1 MAKESAKTKSQTL
14 SVGET
19 AKRLDVSPDSVR
31 NYCERGWLE
40 FVRLRG
46 SHRRVLLRSIEAF
59 EAQRRPNKPDASR
72 LPEPP
77 LQKRQVDEDFEIYYL
92 GNDLYPNELNRG
104 YICNLSFFKD
114 LLPGGSNPSTILG
127 DVGRIFGGGTFK
139 ILRIRDG
146 EVISERIISVPG
158 PTKDDVAIMR
168 EVYMNL

>member
-1 MAKESAKTKSQTL
+1 MTKERAKTKSQTL

-31 NYCERGWLE
+31 NYCERGWLQ
-40 FVRLRG
+40 FVRKRG

-59 EAQRRPNKPDASR
+59 EAQRRRNKPDPSR
-72 LPEPP
+72 LPGPP
-77 LQKRQVDEDFEIYYL
+77 PQKRQVDEDFEIYYL
-92 GNDLYPNELNRG
+92 GNDLYPKELNRG

-114 LLPGGSNPSTILG
+114 LFPGGFNPSTILG

-168 EVYMNL
+168 EVYMDL

>member
-1 MAKESAKTKSQTL
+1 MTRERAKTKSQTL

-31 NYCERGWLE
+31 NYCERGWLQ

-77 LQKRQVDEDFEIYYL
+77 PQKRQVDEDFEIYYL

-104 YICNLSFFKD
+104 YICNLSFFTR
-114 LLPGGSNPSTILG
+114 LFPGFFRVVRGKNFATRRNSAS
-127 DVGRIFGGGTFK
+127 GRHNGRFLACPK
-139 ILRIRDG
+139 SYEL
-146 EVISERIISVPG
+146 
-158 PTKDDVAIMR
+158 
-168 EVYMNL
+168 